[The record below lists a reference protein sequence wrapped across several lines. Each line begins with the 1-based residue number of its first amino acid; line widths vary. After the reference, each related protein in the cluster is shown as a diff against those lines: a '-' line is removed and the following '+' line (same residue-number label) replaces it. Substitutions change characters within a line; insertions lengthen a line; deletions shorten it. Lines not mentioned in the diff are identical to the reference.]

1 MFKKTFII
9 IIFSIILSSCGYV
22 SIYRGAVDLDY
33 KITVMQLS
41 GDRDMG
47 ILIDSKLKKFSRI
60 KTSKNFKIVINTTYQ
75 KSIIA
80 KDTSGKAT
88 DHQIKVVATF
98 NVESEKLNKKIS
110 ITETF
115 NVKGLDN
122 KFEEE
127 RYDAIIKENIANT
140 IIRKLTMQL
149 SRN

>member
-9 IIFSIILSSCGYV
+9 IILSIILSSCGYV